1 MTYTETVIP
10 GVWIIEPKVLK
21 DARGYFMEAFKQAEF
36 EEHIGKSSSCKTT
49 NLAPL
54 RAYYEDYTI
63 S

>member
-21 DARGYFMEAFKQAEF
+21 DARGYFMEALSKRNSRRISE
-36 EEHIGKSSSCKTT
+36 KSSSCKTT

-54 RAYYEDYTI
+54 KAYYEDYTI

>member
-36 EEHIGKSSSCKTT
+36 GDLKAWSRGNT
-49 NLAPL
+49 L
-54 RAYYEDYTI
+54 RHLGFHRPHR
-63 S
+63 